1 MSLRCMRTRDN
12 RLGLDKEGLLQQ
24 AFWFLLC
31 LFSFW
36 CLTSGAIAQGIE
48 SIVSPGKLAQ
58 PHAKVD
64 DECKQCHTKF
74 DRKAQDGLCVECHKE
89 VGADVRG
96 KTGVHGKMKQQ
107 TCRTCHTDHKGRA
120 ALIADFDKTK
130 FDHTPTDFVLR
141 AKHQKVECVKC
152 HVSGKK
158 FRDAPLECNGCH
170 RKDDVHKGSLGVK
183 CADCHNENLWKEAK
197 FDHDATRFALTGRH
211 VDTKCADCHKNTNY
225 RETPQNCYACH
236 RKDDDGQK
244 GHKGQYGEKC
254 ENCHNAKLWKPSTFS
269 HDADTRYALRGKHR
283 STACADCHS
292 GHLYRAKVS
301 QECNSCHKKD
311 DKHKESLG
319 KECGSCHT
327 ERNWKES
334 PKFDHEATTFPL
346 LGKHAKTECK
356 ECHKSAMYKEASKE
370 CIGCHKKDDKHLGN
384 LGEKCAECHAERDWK
399 SVEGR
404 FNHDRTKFKLRNG
417 HADSKIRCNACHK
430 DFRSYRNTAVDCISC
445 HKKDDKHQDQLGS
458 KCEQCHGD
466 GSWKTTQFDHSR
478 SRFALTGRHIT
489 APCKDC
495 HETHRYKD
503 APKDCF
509 SCHKNKDKHKE
520 KFGMRCENCH
530 NTRAWSVWEFD
541 HDRRSTYRLDGAH
554 RKVACESCH
563 KQPAPKG
570 KNAALVGASCIA
582 CHTNEDAHDGQFGNR
597 CEQCHVAE
605 SWKKIRNRVGALAP
619 VETTAAVKRSILF
632 SGDRHD

>member
-1 MSLRCMRTRDN
+1 MLLPCMRIRDSHFGLN
-12 RLGLDKEGLLQQ
+12 RRGLLQQ

-31 LFSFW
+31 LLA
-36 CLTSGAIAQGIE
+36 CLCLGPGARAQGIE
-48 SIVSPGKLAQ
+48 SIVSPGKLVQ
-58 PHAKVD
+58 SHAKVD

-74 DRKAQDGLCVECHKE
+74 DRKAQDGLCMDCHKD
-89 VGADVRG
+89 VGADVRAKAG
-96 KTGVHGKMKQQ
+96 FHGKMKQQ
-107 TCRTCHTDHKGRA
+107 SCRTCHTDHKGRV
-120 ALIADFDKTK
+120 ALIADFDKKK
-130 FDHTPTDFVLR
+130 FDHTPTDFSLR
-141 AKHQKVECVKC
+141 AKHQKVECAKC
-152 HVSGKK
+152 HVAGKK
-158 FRDAPLECNGCH
+158 FRDAPVECNGCH
-170 RKDDVHKGSLGVK
+170 RKDDVHKGSLGPK

-197 FDHDATRFALTGRH
+197 FDHDATRFALTGKH

-225 RETPQNCYACH
+225 KETPQNCYACH

-254 ENCHNAKLWKPSTFS
+254 ENCHNAKVWKPSTFN

-283 STACADCHS
+283 TTGCADCHS
-292 GHLYRAKVS
+292 GHLYRVKVS

-319 KECGSCHT
+319 KECGNCHT

-356 ECHKSAMYKEASKE
+356 ECHKSAMFKEAPKE
-370 CIGCHKKDDKHLGN
+370 CMGCHKKDDKHVGN
-384 LGEKCAECHAERDWK
+384 LGEKCGECHAERDWK
-399 SVEGR
+399 STDGR

-417 HADSKIRCNACHK
+417 HADSKIKCNACHK
-430 DFRSYRNTAVDCISC
+430 DLRSYRNTAMDCISC

-466 GSWKTTQFDHSR
+466 KSWKTTQFDHSR

-489 APCKDC
+489 TPCKDC
-495 HETHRYKD
+495 HETLRYKD

-509 SCHKNKDKHKE
+509 SCHKNRDIHKE

-530 NTRAWSVWEFD
+530 NTRAWSVWDFD

-570 KNAALVGASCIA
+570 KNAALVGAACIA
-582 CHTNEDAHDGQFGNR
+582 CHANEDAHDGQFGNR
-597 CEQCHVAE
+597 CEQCHAAE
-605 SWKKIRNRVGALAP
+605 SWKKIKNRVGSTVPA
-619 VETTAAVKRSILF
+619 ETTAAVKRSLF
-632 SGDRHD
+632 GAGIGHE

>member
-1 MSLRCMRTRDN
+1 MRTRDN
-12 RLGLDKEGLLQQ
+12 RLGLDREGLLQQ

-31 LFSFW
+31 LFFFW

-96 KTGVHGKMKQQ
+96 KTGVHGKMKPQ

-292 GHLYRAKVS
+292 GHLYRVKVS

-334 PKFDHEATTFPL
+334 PKFDHEATIFPL

-356 ECHKSAMYKEASKE
+356 ECHKNAMYKEASKE

-478 SRFALTGRHIT
+478 SRFPLTGRHIT

>member
-12 RLGLDKEGLLQQ
+12 RLGLDREGLLQQ

-31 LFSFW
+31 LFFFW

-197 FDHDATRFALTGRH
+197 FDHDATRFALTGKH

-225 RETPQNCYACH
+225 KETPQNCYACH

-254 ENCHNAKLWKPSTFS
+254 ENCHNAKLWKPSTFN

-334 PKFDHEATTFPL
+334 PKFDHEATIFPL

-356 ECHKSAMYKEASKE
+356 ECHKNAMYKEASKE

-417 HADSKIRCNACHK
+417 HADSKIKCNACHK

>member
-1 MSLRCMRTRDN
+1 
-12 RLGLDKEGLLQQ
+12 
-24 AFWFLLC
+24 
-31 LFSFW
+31 
-36 CLTSGAIAQGIE
+36 
-48 SIVSPGKLAQ
+48 
-58 PHAKVD
+58 
-64 DECKQCHTKF
+64 
-74 DRKAQDGLCVECHKE
+74 
-89 VGADVRG
+89 
-96 KTGVHGKMKQQ
+96 MKQQ

-254 ENCHNAKLWKPSTFS
+254 ENCHNAKLWKPSTFN

-334 PKFDHEATTFPL
+334 PKFDHEATIFPL

-356 ECHKSAMYKEASKE
+356 ECHKNAMYKEASKE

-466 GSWKTTQFDHSR
+466 RSWKTTQFDHSR
-478 SRFALTGRHIT
+478 SRFPLTGRHIT

>member
-1 MSLRCMRTRDN
+1 MRIRDSHFGLN
-12 RLGLDKEGLLQQ
+12 RRGLLQQ

-31 LFSFW
+31 LLA
-36 CLTSGAIAQGIE
+36 CLCLAPDAKAQGIE
-48 SIVSPGKLAQ
+48 SIVSPGKLVQ
-58 PHAKVD
+58 SHAKVD

-74 DRKAQDGLCVECHKE
+74 DRKAQDGLCMDCHKD
-89 VGADVRG
+89 VGADVRAKAG
-96 KTGVHGKMKQQ
+96 FHGKMKQQ
-107 TCRTCHTDHKGRA
+107 SCRTCHTDHKGRV
-120 ALIADFDKTK
+120 ALIADFDKKK
-130 FDHTPTDFVLR
+130 FDHTPTDFSLR
-141 AKHQKVECVKC
+141 AKHQKVECAKC
-152 HVSGKK
+152 HVAGKK
-158 FRDAPLECNGCH
+158 FRDAPVECNGCH
-170 RKDDVHKGSLGVK
+170 RKDDVHKGSLGPK

-197 FDHDATRFALTGRH
+197 FDHDATRFALTGKH

-225 RETPQNCYACH
+225 KETPQNCYACH

-254 ENCHNAKLWKPSTFS
+254 ENCHNAKVWKPSTFN

-283 STACADCHS
+283 TTGCADCHS
-292 GHLYRAKVS
+292 GHLYRVKVS

-319 KECGSCHT
+319 KECGNCHT

-334 PKFDHEATTFPL
+334 PKFDHEETTFPL

-356 ECHKSAMYKEASKE
+356 ECHKSAMFKEAPKE
-370 CIGCHKKDDKHLGN
+370 CMGCHKKDDKHVGN
-384 LGEKCAECHAERDWK
+384 LGEKCGECHAERDWK
-399 SVEGR
+399 STEGR
-404 FNHDRTKFKLRNG
+404 FNHDKTQFKLRNG
-417 HADSKIRCNACHK
+417 HADSKIKCNACHK
-430 DFRSYRNTAVDCISC
+430 DLRSYRNTAMDCISC

-466 GSWKTTQFDHSR
+466 KSWKTTQFDHSR

-489 APCKDC
+489 TPCKDC
-495 HETHRYKD
+495 HETLRYKD

-509 SCHKNKDKHKE
+509 SCHKNKDIHKE

-530 NTRAWSVWEFD
+530 NTRAWSVWDFD

-570 KNAALVGASCIA
+570 KNAALVGAACIA
-582 CHTNEDAHDGQFGNR
+582 CHANEDAHDGQFGNR
-597 CEQCHVAE
+597 CEQCHAAE
-605 SWKKIRNRVGALAP
+605 SWKKIKNRVGSTVPA
-619 VETTAAVKRSILF
+619 ETTAAVKRSLF
-632 SGDRHD
+632 GAGIGHE